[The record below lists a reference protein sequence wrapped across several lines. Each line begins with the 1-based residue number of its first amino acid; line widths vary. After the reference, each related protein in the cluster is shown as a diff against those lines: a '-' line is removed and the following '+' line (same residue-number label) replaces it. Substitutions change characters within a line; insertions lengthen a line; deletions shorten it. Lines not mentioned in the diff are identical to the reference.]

1 MPSSSAD
8 TIEASHRFVRKC
20 AHFVEYSL
28 LAFWAARAWARST
41 NTAVIKYRYL
51 LAVLLVLVVASLDE
65 FNQSFEPSRTSAP
78 WDVVLDCAAGATM
91 VIVLWISDRI
101 VTKRP

>member
-1 MPSSSAD
+1 LFWISLIFFFSSTIASAAHTSRFIEPILRFFMPSSSAD

-41 NTAVIKYRYL
+41 YTAVIKYRYL

-65 FNQSFEPSRTSAP
+65 FN
-78 WDVVLDCAAGATM
+78 
-91 VIVLWISDRI
+91 
-101 VTKRP
+101 